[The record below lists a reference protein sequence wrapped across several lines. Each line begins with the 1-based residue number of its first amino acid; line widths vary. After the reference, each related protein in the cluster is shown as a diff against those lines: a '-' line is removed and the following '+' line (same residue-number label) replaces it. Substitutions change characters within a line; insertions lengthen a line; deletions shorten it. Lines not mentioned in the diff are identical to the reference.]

1 MPTAADTVPRRT
13 AAGGPLA
20 SARDIPDI
28 VRLGYLTTV
37 LVSLFSHSW
46 FVDLSDRSMLGD
58 VESGSLVTQVS
69 FATLA
74 LVTVP
79 LLLHLG
85 LRRLRPLATMPM
97 LLFGGW
103 LCITTVL
110 SSDLL
115 LSLRRIALY
124 VIVVLLVSALLVVA
138 RSARQFATAVALAAA
153 TVLAASYFGVLFLSG
168 LSIHSAYDLSGESN
182 HIGLWRGI
190 FSHKNEAGIVMTI
203 LVLCGLYVAAA
214 KNRWLGWAIV
224 VAALLFLLGTGS
236 KTPLA
241 GLAIVMMVS
250 WLCGILRSPIARA
263 VLLVGPVALMSLAT
277 IGAVLSS
284 AVRRICETVLPD
296 ATFTAR
302 NEIWA
307 FAIDNIATHP
317 LKGWGFGAFWLS
329 ERTVYGSVAQVDS
342 DWVQSAT
349 QAHNS
354 FLDAALIMGLPGLAL
369 TVAVF
374 VIRPALDFQRSSAA
388 GGIDPSTELFLR
400 LWQLC
405 VVTASF
411 ESILF
416 NPNTAACAMTLLGVF
431 GLRMRTARPVIA

>member
-1 MPTAADTVPRRT
+1 MPTAADTTLRSTVD
-13 AAGGPLA
+13 AGTLA
-20 SARDIPDI
+20 VRDIPDYA
-28 VRLGYLTTV
+28 RLGYMTAV

-46 FVDLSDRSMLGD
+46 FVDLSDRSTLGD
-58 VESGSLVTQVS
+58 VESGSLYTQVS

-74 LVTVP
+74 LVTLP
-79 LLLHLG
+79 LLWHLG
-85 LRRLRPLATMPM
+85 LARLRPLATAPM
-97 LLFGGW
+97 ILFVGW
-103 LCITTVL
+103 LGITTLL
-110 SSDLL
+110 STDLP

-124 VIVVLLVSALLVVA
+124 LIVVLLAAALLVVA
-138 RSARQFATAVALAAA
+138 RTARQFATAMALAVA
-153 TVLAASYFGVLFLSG
+153 TVLATSYFGVLFLPG

-224 VAALLFLLGTGS
+224 AFAVLFLFGTGS

-241 GLAIVMMVS
+241 GLAIVMVVS
-250 WLCGILRSPIARA
+250 WLCRILQGALARA
-263 VLLVGPVALMSLAT
+263 VLLIGPVALMSLAT

-284 AVRRICETVLPD
+284 AIRHVFEMVLPD

-307 FAIDNIATHP
+307 FAINNIATHP

-329 ERTVYGSVAQVDS
+329 ERTVYGSVADANS
-342 DWVQSAT
+342 DWVQTAT

-374 VIRPALDFQRSSAA
+374 VVGPALDFQRASA
-388 GGIDPSTELFLR
+388 GGRIDPATELFLR

-405 VVTASF
+405 LATASF

-416 NPNTAACAMTLLGVF
+416 NPNTAACAMALLGIF
-431 GLRMRTARPVIA
+431 GLRMLTARPVIA